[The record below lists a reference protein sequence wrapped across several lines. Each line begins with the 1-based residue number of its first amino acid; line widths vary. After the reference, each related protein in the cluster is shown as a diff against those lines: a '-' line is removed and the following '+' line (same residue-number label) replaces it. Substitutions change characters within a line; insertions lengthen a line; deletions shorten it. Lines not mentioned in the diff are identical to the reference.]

1 MPVSKEKDDHIQS
14 VMRQLGIQDDDL
26 LEKFIIGSGRGGQ
39 NLHKTSSCVYL
50 QHIPTGISV
59 KCQASRS
66 REMNR
71 YFARRLLC
79 EKYQSLILKEKTEKQ
94 QESEKIRRQKRTRSR
109 KQKKKILEGKRLH
122 GEKKGLRSRPDE
134 N

>member
-26 LEKFIIGSGRGGQ
+26 LEKFIIGQ